1 MRRSIFALLL
11 GISALP
17 VSAATPEQARWAA
30 QAARVTITRDDWG
43 IAHVHGRS
51 DADAVFGAIYAQA
64 EDDFPRIEA
73 NYLTALGRTAEAE
86 GEVAIWADLRQR
98 LYIDPVRLRADY
110 AKSPPWL
117 RALMQAW
124 ADGLNFYLARHPD
137 VHPRVITR
145 FEPWMALSFTEGSI
159 GGDIERIDPK
169 ALRAFYDR
177 LAPALATLTR
187 HPREGG
193 DPSMLSTQIAASG
206 SMDWLRRPD
215 GSRLRGNEGEEGGR
229 LASLIHDD
237 KEPRGSNGIAIG
249 PKRTRDGHAML
260 LINPHTSFF
269 FRSEL
274 GMESDAGLHAYGA
287 STWGQ
292 FFLYQGWNEHL
303 GWMHTSSGVD
313 SVDEFVETI
322 ATKGTAITYRYGA
335 AQRPVRTVPITIR
348 YRQPDGTQAA
358 RTFTT
363 YATHHGPI
371 VRGDGAKWMAF
382 ALMNKPIPALEQ
394 SWLRTR
400 ATNLARYLE
409 VAKLQANSSN
419 DTIYADA
426 AGNIAYLHPQFVPKR
441 DDRFDYRDPQDGSDP
456 ATDWRGLTPL
466 DQLPHLLNPATGW
479 LYNSNNSP
487 WTAAGPMSQHAGDFP
502 RYMDEAG
509 ENPRGVHAVRL
520 LSQAKALTPEGLI
533 KLAFDPSLPA
543 FDPMLFKL
551 FEAYDRLPAADP
563 ARARLAD
570 PIAML
575 RGWDKKW
582 AAESEPTSLAVF
594 FGEALWT
601 KGEKSARTAK
611 QPVWD
616 WMSAR
621 ATPSQYLDALGEA
634 ADRLTR
640 DWGSIRV
647 KWSEINRFQR
657 NDAAIV
663 QTFSD
668 DKPSIPVPFASARW
682 GSLASF
688 GAKAYPGTKRWYGTS
703 GNSFVAVVEF
713 GPKVRAWAVTAGG
726 ESGHPDSPHFTD
738 EATRYASGN
747 LRPVYFYA
755 ADLVG
760 HVERRYRPGE

>member
-1 MRRSIFALLL
+1 MLRVALIAIALATPAGAAFA
-11 GISALP
+11 
-17 VSAATPEQARWAA
+17 PEQAR
-30 QAARVTITRDDWG
+30 QAAHAVDTTISRDDWG
-43 IAHVHGRS
+43 IAHVRGKT

-86 GEVAIWADLRQR
+86 GESAIWADLRQR
-98 LYIDPVRLRADY
+98 LFVGPAQLQADY
-110 AKSPPWL
+110 AKSPAWL
-117 RALMQAW
+117 RSLMQAW
-124 ADGLNFYLARHPD
+124 ADGLNFYLAKHPD
-137 VHPRVITR
+137 VHPRVLTR

-159 GGDIERIDPK
+159 GGDVERIDLK
-169 ALRAFYDR
+169 ALRTFYDR
-177 LAPALATLTR
+177 PGATL
-187 HPREGG
+187 
-193 DPSMLSTQIAASG
+193 I
-206 SMDWLRRPD
+206 
-215 GSRLRGNEGEEGGR
+215 RGNDDGEPR
-229 LASLIHDD
+229 LALQQDD
-237 KEPRGSNGIAIG
+237 KEPRGSNGIAIA
-249 PKRTRDGHAML
+249 PKRTRDGHALL

-322 ATKGTAITYRYGA
+322 AAKGA
-335 AQRPVRTVPITIR
+335 AINYLYGTTQRPVRSVPITVR
-348 YRQPDGTQAA
+348 YRQPDGTMAT

-371 VRGDGAKWMAF
+371 VRAIGPKWVAF
-382 ALMNKPIPALEQ
+382 AMMNKPIPALQQ

-400 ATNLARYLE
+400 ATDLKSYLDVAR
-409 VAKLQANSSN
+409 LQANSSN

-456 ATDWRGLTPL
+456 ATDWQGLTPL
-466 DQLPHLLNPATGW
+466 DKLPQLLNPATGW
-479 LYNSNNSP
+479 LYNSNNWP

-502 RYMDEAG
+502 RYMDQAG
-509 ENPRGVHAVRL
+509 ENPRGIHAVRL
-520 LSQAKALTPEGLI
+520 LGPAKDLTPEGLI

-543 FDPMLFKL
+543 FDPLLFKL
-551 FEAYDRLPAADP
+551 FAAYDALPADAP
-563 ARARLAD
+563 ARARLAE
-570 PIAML
+570 PIGML
-575 RGWDKKW
+575 RHWDKKW
-582 AAESEPTSLAVF
+582 AADSEPTSLAVF
-594 FGEALWT
+594 FGEALWA
-601 KGEKSARTAK
+601 KGEKPARAAK
-611 QPVWD
+611 QTVWD
-616 WMSAR
+616 WMSAN
-621 ATPSQYLDALGEA
+621 ATPAQYLDALGEA
-634 ADRLTR
+634 AGKLGQ
-640 DWGSIRV
+640 DWGSIHV
-647 KWSEINRFQR
+647 KWGEINRFQR

-668 DKPSIPVPFASARW
+668 EKPSMAVPFTSSRW

-713 GPKVRAWAVTAGG
+713 GPKIRAWAVTAGG
-726 ESGHPDSPHFTD
+726 ESGNPSSPHFLD
-738 EATRYASGN
+738 EAGRYATGN
-747 LRPVYFYA
+747 LRPVYFYD
-755 ADLVG
+755 ADLNG
-760 HVERRYRPGE
+760 HVERVYRPGE

>member
-1 MRRSIFALLL
+1 MLRAALIAILV
-11 GISALP
+11 AVP
-17 VSAATPEQARWAA
+17 AAAMSPEQIRQTTHAA
-30 QAARVTITRDDWG
+30 HVTITRDDWG
-43 IAHVHGRS
+43 IAHVHGKS

-73 NYLTALGRTAEAE
+73 NYLTSLGRTAEAE
-86 GEVAIWADLRQR
+86 GESAVWADLRQR
-98 LYIDPVRLRADY
+98 LFIDPVRLKGDY
-110 AKSPPWL
+110 AKSPLWL

-137 VHPRVITR
+137 VHPRVLTR

-159 GGDIERIDPK
+159 GGDVERVDLK

-177 LAPALATLTR
+177 PGSAVAMNETPRVLLA
-187 HPREGG
+187 
-193 DPSMLSTQIAASG
+193 Q
-206 SMDWLRRPD
+206 
-215 GSRLRGNEGEEGGR
+215 
-229 LASLIHDD
+229 DD
-237 KEPRGSNGIAIG
+237 NEPRGSNGIAIG
-249 PKRTRDGHAML
+249 PKRTRDGHALL

-274 GMESDAGLHAYGA
+274 GMESDTGLHAYGA

-322 ATKGTAITYRYGA
+322 ATKGATISYRYGA
-335 AQRPVRTVPITIR
+335 AQRLVRTVPITIR
-348 YRQPDGTQAA
+348 YRQPDGSMAA

-371 VRGDGAKWMAF
+371 VRALGDKWVSF
-382 ALMNKPIPALEQ
+382 ALMNRPIPALEQ

-400 ATNLARYLE
+400 ATNLKTYLD

-456 ATDWRGLTPL
+456 ATDWKGLTPL

-502 RYMDEAG
+502 RYMDQAG

-520 LSQAKALTPEGLI
+520 LSPAKGLTPQGLMA
-533 KLAFDPSLPA
+533 LAFDPSLPA

-551 FEAYDRLPAADP
+551 IEAYNKLPADDAQ
-563 ARARLAD
+563 RARLAD
-570 PIAML
+570 SIAML
-575 RGWDKKW
+575 RHWDKKW
-582 AAESEPTSLAVF
+582 GGESEPTSLAVF
-594 FGEALWT
+594 FGEALWA
-601 KGEKSARTAK
+601 KGEKPARAAK
-611 QPVWD
+611 QTVWD
-616 WMSAR
+616 WMSAN

-634 ADRLTR
+634 ADKLTH

-647 KWSEINRFQR
+647 KWGEINRFQR

-668 DKPSIPVPFASARW
+668 EKPSSPIPFTSSRW

-688 GAKAYPGTKRWYGTS
+688 GARAYPGTKRWYGTS

-713 GPKVRAWAVTAGG
+713 GSRIHAWAVTAGG
-726 ESGHPDSPHFTD
+726 ESGHPGSPHFAD
-738 EATRYASGN
+738 EVTRYASGN
-747 LRPVYFYA
+747 LRPVYFYD
-755 ADLVG
+755 ADLAG
-760 HVERRYRPGE
+760 HIERKYRPGE

>member
-1 MRRSIFALLL
+1 MF
-11 GISALP
+11 SAAP

-43 IAHVHGRS
+43 IAHVHGKS

-86 GEVAIWADLRQR
+86 GEGAIWADLRQR
-98 LYIDPVRLRADY
+98 LFVDPARLKADF
-110 AKSPPWL
+110 AKSPVWL
-117 RALMQAW
+117 RALMVAW
-124 ADGLNFYLARHPD
+124 ADGLNFYLAKHSD
-137 VHPRVITR
+137 VRPRVLTH

-159 GGDIERIDPK
+159 GGDVERIDLK

-177 LAPALATLTR
+177 SAP
-187 HPREGG
+187 
-193 DPSMLSTQIAASG
+193 S
-206 SMDWLRRPD
+206 
-215 GSRLRGNEGEEGGR
+215 
-229 LASLIHDD
+229 LASWIPSRQMLAQDD
-237 KEPRGSNGIAIG
+237 MEPRGSNGIAIG

-313 SVDEFVETI
+313 SVDAFVETI
-322 ATKGTAITYRYGA
+322 ATKGAAITYRYGA
-335 AQRPVRTVPITIR
+335 EQRPVRTIPITIR
-348 YRQPDGTQAA
+348 YRQSDGTPGA

-371 VRGDGAKWMAF
+371 VGSQGPKWVAF

-400 ATNLARYLE
+400 ATSFAAYLN

-426 AGNIAYLHPQFVPKR
+426 AGNIAYLHPQFVPMR
-441 DDRFDYRDPQDGSDP
+441 DDLFDYRDPQDGSDP

-466 DQLPHLLNPATGW
+466 DRLPQLLNPATGW

-502 RYMDEAG
+502 RYMDQAG

-520 LSQAKALTPEGLI
+520 LSQIKALTPDGLM

-543 FDPMLFKL
+543 FDPILFKL
-551 FEAYDRLPAADP
+551 FEAYDKLPADDP
-563 ARARLAD
+563 ARARLANA
-570 PIAML
+570 IAML
-575 RGWDKKW
+575 RGWDKRW

-594 FGEALWT
+594 FAEALWA
-601 KGEKSARTAK
+601 KGEAAARAAK

-616 WMSAR
+616 WMRER
-621 ATPSQYLDALGEA
+621 ATPAQYLDSLGEGVE
-634 ADRLTR
+634 RLSR
-640 DWGSIRV
+640 DWGSIHV
-647 KWSEINRFQR
+647 KWGEINRFQR
-657 NDAAIV
+657 NDSAIV

-668 DKPSIPVPFASARW
+668 NKSSTPVPFTSARW

-688 GAKAYPGTKRWYGTS
+688 GAKAYPGTRRWYGTS
-703 GNSFVAVVEF
+703 GNSFVAIVEF
-713 GPKVRAWAVTAGG
+713 GPRVRVKAVTAGG
-726 ESGHPDSPHFTD
+726 ESGHPGSPHFND
-738 EATRYASGN
+738 EARRYASGN
-747 LRPVYFYA
+747 LRDVYFWP
-755 ADLVG
+755 DQLRG
-760 HVERRYRPGE
+760 HVERSYRPGR